1 MKVSD
6 LIIEGLDRII
16 HESLESVRVDMKISK
31 KKFQEFLNLED
42 GKAFDTLYDAVAE
55 HLIDRDFK
63 NQYLQQWRQMT
74 RSSQAKII
82 SAHKKPFLYFFAY
95 IHICF
100 QIYDRIRLALDGQ
113 VMDKKTTLHLCLY
126 GNLCRMAD
134 EIGILLSHGY
144 TSTALTLWRTFYEHS
159 VVGLLLLRENSD
171 DLTDR
176 FDASSHRD
184 MQART
189 DSYTKRH
196 EDLNFP
202 PLEPEL
208 IMNIEQKSSWLK
220 ENFEAQLF
228 KQDYGWAAKV
238 LTEKPTF
245 RAIESHVNM
254 GRYRPFYIWA
264 STFAHPS
271 FERLTDFWKDED
283 KIVLDRVISSDPD
296 LQSYVDPM
304 QLTLACFDEI
314 NTAFLDIFSVDH
326 QYEANRAMLAKIY
339 SKLTDNFKDVD

>member
-6 LIIEGLDRII
+6 LIIDGLDQVV
-16 HESLESVRVDMKISK
+16 HESLESVRTDMKISK
-31 KKFQEFLNLED
+31 KEFQKYLDHED
-42 GKAFDTLYDAVAE
+42 GKAFDILYDTIADY
-55 HLIDRDFK
+55 LIDRDFK
-63 NQYLQQWRQMT
+63 NQYLQQWRQMM
-74 RSSQAKII
+74 RSNQARII
-82 SAHKKPFLYFFAY
+82 AAHKKPFLYFFAY
-95 IHICF
+95 IHTCF
-100 QIYDRIRLALDGQ
+100 KIYDRIRHAMDGENL
-113 VMDKKTTLHLCLY
+113 DKKTTLHLCLY
-126 GNLCRMAD
+126 GNLCRMSD

-144 TSTALTLWRTFYEHS
+144 TSAALTLWRTFYEHS
-159 VVGLLLLRENSD
+159 VIGMLLLRENSD

-176 FDASSHRD
+176 FDASGHRD

-189 DSYTKRH
+189 ESYTKRH

-208 IMNIEQKSSWLK
+208 IMNIEQKGAWLK

-228 KQDYGWAAKV
+228 KQDYGWASKAI
-238 LTEKPTF
+238 TEKPTF
-245 RAIESHVNM
+245 RAIENHVGM

-283 KIVLDRVISSDPD
+283 KIVLDRIISQDQD

-304 QLTLACFDEI
+304 QLTLSCFHEI
-314 NTAFLDIFSVDH
+314 NTAFLDIFSADH
-326 QYEANRAMLAKIY
+326 QYEANLSMLGKIY
-339 SKLTDNFKDVD
+339 DKLTDNLKDIE